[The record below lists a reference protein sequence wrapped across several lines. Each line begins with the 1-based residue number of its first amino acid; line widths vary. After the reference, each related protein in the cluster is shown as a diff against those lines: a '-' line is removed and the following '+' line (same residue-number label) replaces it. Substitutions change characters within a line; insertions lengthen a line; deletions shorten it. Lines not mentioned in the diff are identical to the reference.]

1 MVRTVRTDFVVRKEK
16 RNSVCPKDLKL
27 KSSANTA
34 VCMAYNTGLEVKTKL
49 TDDVCPDNSI
59 GGDTNSCRSVYY

>member
-1 MVRTVRTDFVVRKEK
+1 MVHMVRIHFVERKGK
-16 RNSVCPKDLKL
+16 RDSVCPKDLKL
-27 KSSANTA
+27 KSSVNTT

>member
-1 MVRTVRTDFVVRKEK
+1 MVRTVRMDFVARKET
-16 RNSVCPKDLKL
+16 RDSLCPKDLKL

-49 TDDVCPDNSI
+49 KDDVCPDKSYWR
-59 GGDTNSCRSVYY
+59 GYKVL

>member
-1 MVRTVRTDFVVRKEK
+1 MARTVWTDFVARKGK
-16 RNSVCPKDLKL
+16 RYLVCPKDLKL

-49 TDDVCPDNSI
+49 KDDVCPDKSYWR
-59 GGDTNSCRSVYY
+59 GYKVL